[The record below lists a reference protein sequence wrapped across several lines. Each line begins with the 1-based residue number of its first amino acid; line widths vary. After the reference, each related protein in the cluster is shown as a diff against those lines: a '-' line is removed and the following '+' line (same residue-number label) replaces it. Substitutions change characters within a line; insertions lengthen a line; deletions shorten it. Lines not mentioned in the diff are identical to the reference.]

1 MKRHPKQLWAQMG
14 IQSHSGRSNASRRV
28 LQSNR
33 SPFVSAGPN
42 SPALS
47 NSARNVKPSSV
58 LLSWT
63 WFAIAVLR
71 RSMVHHASL
80 ANMRQAFT
88 NAHIQIFGEDHN
100 IAGAKVLYT
109 LARPMCSGCFSIF
122 IAAWYPGK
130 ILWRSQKSMWRT
142 RRSPKKP

>member
-14 IQSHSGRSNASRRV
+14 MKPHSGRSNASRRA
-28 LQSNR
+28 LQLNR

-42 SPALS
+42 NLALS
-47 NSARNVKPSSV
+47 NSARSVKPFSA
-58 LLSWT
+58 LPSWI

-71 RSMVHHASL
+71 RLMARHASL
-80 ANMRQAFT
+80 ADTRQAFT
-88 NAHIQIFGEDHN
+88 NAHIQTFGEDHN

-130 ILWRSQKSMWRT
+130 ILWRSRKSMWRT
-142 RRSPKKP
+142 RKSPKKP